1 MTSVDPTPADAGP
14 GYQAAD
20 RRLLLVHAHPDDE
33 SIGTGITMA
42 KYVGEGA
49 AVTLVTCTLGEE
61 GEVLV
66 PELEHLGAEREDR
79 FGPYRIQELH
89 NAMAALGVTDYL
101 RLGGD
106 FRFRD
111 SGMEWDDN
119 HQAVPRDVLR
129 AGIFWTAD
137 LLDTANELVPVIRD
151 RRPHVLVTYDER
163 GNYGHPDHIQAH
175 RVAMYAYLLAG
186 VPSYRPDLG
195 PAWSVPRVLWTGLS
209 DSRMRDGIR
218 RLRESGD
225 TTTWSG
231 VDPDVAG
238 SLPMTVPDSAI
249 AAEVVAPDQL
259 SKKLAAL
266 RAYPTQIAA
275 DSWFFTASDTVGEFW
290 ASEHFRYAA
299 GEPFPDTDKWATD
312 LFDGI

>member
-1 MTSVDPTPADAGP
+1 M
-14 GYQAAD
+14 
-20 RRLLLVHAHPDDE
+20 LLVHAHPDDE

-42 KYVGEGA
+42 KYVDEGA

-66 PELEHLGAEREDR
+66 PELEHLGAEQEDR
-79 FGPYRIQELH
+79 FGPYRVQELH
-89 NAMAALGVTDYL
+89 QAMSALGVTDYL

-111 SGMEWDDN
+111 SGMKWDDN
-119 HQAVPRDVLR
+119 HQAIPRDVLR
-129 AGIFWTAD
+129 EGIFWTTD
-137 LLDTANELVPVIRD
+137 LLAAANELVPVIRD

-175 RVAMYAYLLAG
+175 RVAMYGYLLAG

-195 PAWSVPRVLWTGLS
+195 PAWSVPRVLWTALS
-209 DSRMRDGIR
+209 DSRMREGIR
-218 RLRESGD
+218 QIRATGD
-225 TTTWSG
+225 TTTWAG

-238 SLPMTVPDSAI
+238 SLPMTAPDSAI
-249 AAEVVAPDQL
+249 AAEVVAPEQL

-266 RAYPTQIAA
+266 RAYPTQISP
-275 DSWFFTASDTVGEFW
+275 DSWFFNATDAIGDFW
-290 ASEHFRYAA
+290 AGEHFRFAA
-299 GEPFPDTDKWATD
+299 GEPFPDSDKWATD
-312 LFDGI
+312 LFAGL